1 MTRQHR
7 ACQDRGAT
15 QATPT
20 HLHSYTVECLS
31 CSTGMCAVQQQQRGD
46 VHNSCATTAS
56 ASATTHTGR
65 PCASTGIGFGLV
77 QMGAQSRPMFN

>member
-7 ACQDRGAT
+7 ACQDWGAT

-31 CSTGMCAVQQQQRGD
+31 RSTGMCTVQQQQRGD
-46 VHNSCATTAS
+46 VHNSCAT

-65 PCASTGIGFGLV
+65 SCASTGSITGV
-77 QMGAQSRPMFN
+77 